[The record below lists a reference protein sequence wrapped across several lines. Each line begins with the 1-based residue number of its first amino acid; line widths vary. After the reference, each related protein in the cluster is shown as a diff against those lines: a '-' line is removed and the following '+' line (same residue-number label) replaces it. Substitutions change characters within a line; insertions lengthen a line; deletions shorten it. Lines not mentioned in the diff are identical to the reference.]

1 MTLVRKLS
9 FLTIQMNYT
18 IEDVRKIKLTRTIFQ
33 VLIHYLYYIFYKKYF
48 FYKKVFKEMTLY
60 DCGIEIKNS
69 FIPYEYIVSFDID
82 SIIILAKYE
91 NKKFIPFDSLSKIC
105 IQDGSEN
112 LIKTLKNN
120 MYYHLRYNEVNLEIL
135 QFKSVEICV

>member
-1 MTLVRKLS
+1 MTLIRKLS

-18 IEDVRKIKLTRTIFQ
+18 IEDVRNVKLTRTIFQ
-33 VLIHYLYYIFYKKYF
+33 VLIHYLYFIFYKKYF

-60 DCGIEIKNS
+60 ESGIEIKNS

-91 NKKFIPFDSLSKIC
+91 NKKFIPFDSLSTIY
-105 IQDGSEN
+105 IHDGSKN

-120 MYYHLRYNEVNLEIL
+120 MYYHLRYNDVNLEML
-135 QFKSVEICV
+135 QFKSVKIII